1 MEDDKHVVWVRFLC
15 SASSCAVLYFTL
27 KGALIFNNLSAPIS
41 DSGVATVL
49 KGIWQSL
56 NYIINY
62 SYMFTLVT
70 KWK

>member
-1 MEDDKHVVWVRFLC
+1 MLVSVQL
-15 SASSCAVLYFTL
+15 AVLYFTL

-56 NYIINY
+56 NYIIHY
-62 SYMFTLVT
+62 GYMFTLVT
-70 KWK
+70 KWKKVYSLLYVI